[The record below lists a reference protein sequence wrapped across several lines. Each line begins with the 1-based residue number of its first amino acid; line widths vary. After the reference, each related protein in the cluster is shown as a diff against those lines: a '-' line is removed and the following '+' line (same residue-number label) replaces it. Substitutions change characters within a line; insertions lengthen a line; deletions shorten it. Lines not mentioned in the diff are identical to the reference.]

1 MREKVGFA
9 LVSLMVGLQAFYGFY
24 AYMDPVAFSAL
35 RGTNL
40 FSPADSD
47 WVQIYASRT
56 LFIAF
61 IVGLLLYL
69 RSFKLIAQVALFG
82 TIMPITD
89 GWLAFQAEAPLRV
102 VIKHAVT
109 AFYLMLTTFV
119 LLPYLR
125 QKNL

>member
-1 MREKVGFA
+1 MREKVGFV
-9 LVSLMVGLQAFYGFY
+9 LVSLMVVLQVFYAFY
-24 AYMDPVAFSAL
+24 AYIDPVAFSTL

-40 FSPADSD
+40 FNPADSD

-69 RSFKLIAQVALFG
+69 RSYKLIALIALFG

-89 GWLAFQAEAPLRV
+89 GWLAFQAEAPLKV
-102 VIKHAVT
+102 VMKHAVT
-109 AFYLMLTTFV
+109 VFYLMLTAYVF
-119 LLPYLR
+119 LPHAR
-125 QKNL
+125 QP

>member
-1 MREKVGFA
+1 MREKVGFV
-9 LVSLMVGLQAFYGFY
+9 LVSLMVGLQTFY
-24 AYMDPVAFSAL
+24 ALYAYIDPVAFSAL

-40 FSPADSD
+40 FNPADSD

-61 IVGLLLYL
+61 FVSLLLYM
-69 RSFKLIAQVALFG
+69 RSYKLIALVALFA

-89 GWLAFQAEAPLRV
+89 GWLAFQAEAPLGI

-109 AFYLMLTTFV
+109 TFYLMLTTLV

-125 QKNL
+125 QKGV